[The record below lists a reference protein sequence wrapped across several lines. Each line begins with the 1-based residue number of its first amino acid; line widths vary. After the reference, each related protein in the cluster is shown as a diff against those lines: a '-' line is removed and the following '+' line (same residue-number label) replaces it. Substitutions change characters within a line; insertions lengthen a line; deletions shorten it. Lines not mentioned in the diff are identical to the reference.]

1 MTDNNS
7 MKKARKIV
15 MYYSLGMAFSFW
27 IISLIH
33 LNSFLFE
40 RHYLYANWRNI
51 VKTSII
57 SGAPFGLAIWAL
69 LAYRFPNSSIDLKF
83 IFTFSSTFFVTSFS
97 VLGALNT
104 GPPLIST
111 AEMPLIESFK
121 QRSLHSLK
129 VNPFSPIKS
138 EQFSL
143 IITGKSGAVLL
154 LIFS

>member
-15 MYYSLGMAFSFW
+15 MYYSLGMVFSFW

-40 RHYLYANWRNI
+40 RHYLYANWSNI

-69 LAYRFPNSSIDLKF
+69 LTYRFPKSSIDLKF
-83 IFTFSSTFFVTSFS
+83 IFNLIKPYFIHYIIGI
-97 VLGALNT
+97 VLALF
-104 GPPLIST
+104 LIAGTQIYILYFDSDYCLAT
-111 AEMPLIESFK
+111 YYKIFG
-121 QRSLHSLK
+121 
-129 VNPFSPIKS
+129 F
-138 EQFSL
+138 
-143 IITGKSGAVLL
+143 AVLMGIPFAIGFYNL
-154 LIFS
+154 KITKL

>member
-27 IISLIH
+27 IIALIH

-69 LAYRFPNSSIDLKF
+69 LTYRFPKRSIDLKF
-83 IFTFSSTFFVTSFS
+83 IFNLVKPYLIHYIIGIVLALFLIAGTQIYILFFDTDYCLATYYKIF
-97 VLGALNT
+97 G
-104 GPPLIST
+104 
-111 AEMPLIESFK
+111 F
-121 QRSLHSLK
+121 
-129 VNPFSPIKS
+129 
-138 EQFSL
+138 
-143 IITGKSGAVLL
+143 AVLL
-154 LIFS
+154 GIPFAIGFYTLKKTEL

>member
-1 MTDNNS
+1 

-40 RHYLYANWRNI
+40 SHYLYANWSNI

-69 LAYRFPNSSIDLKF
+69 LTFRFPNSLIDLKF
-83 IFTFSSTFFVTSFS
+83 IFNLIKPYLIYYIIGIF
-97 VLGALNT
+97 LALF
-104 GPPLIST
+104 LIAGT
-111 AEMPLIESFK
+111 QIYILYFDTDYCLAAYYKIFG
-121 QRSLHSLK
+121 
-129 VNPFSPIKS
+129 F
-138 EQFSL
+138 
-143 IITGKSGAVLL
+143 AVLMGIPFAIGFYNL
-154 LIFS
+154 KMTKL